1 MDEIAATLAEV
12 VGRDILFENETVEEA
27 YASRAHYGAP
37 AFEVDGWV
45 STYTAIANGETGG
58 ISGDIAAVT
67 GREPQSFREFLSANP
82 DSWAHLEKYAG

>member
-1 MDEIAATLAEV
+1 MDEIAVTLADV
-12 VGRDILFENETVEEA
+12 VGRDIRFENETVEEA

-58 ISGDIAAVT
+58 ISGDVAAVT
-67 GREPQSFREFLSANP
+67 GHQPQAFRDFLLANP
-82 DSWAHLEKYAG
+82 EAWAHLAR